1 MSSPNRNLYL
11 AYDQLDMKADPW
23 PVAVGE
29 IQSARQQLWAWSL
42 VVTLRLH
49 LEFNLTSASTHKLT
63 YAISDSY
70 AELDYWE
77 YLYFD

>member
-1 MSSPNRNLYL
+1 MSSPNHNSYL
-11 AYDQLDMKADPW
+11 AHDLPDMKADPW

-49 LEFNLTSASTHKLT
+49 L
-63 YAISDSY
+63 
-70 AELDYWE
+70 
-77 YLYFD
+77 

>member
-1 MSSPNRNLYL
+1 
-11 AYDQLDMKADPW
+11 MKADPW
-23 PVAVGE
+23 PVAIGE

-49 LEFNLTSASTHKLT
+49 LEFNRPHLSFYPQAD
-63 YAISDSY
+63 ISDY
-70 AELDYWE
+70 AEKDYWE